1 MDKLF
6 SVTKND
12 FIIEFIRGSGP
23 GGQHRNKCSTGVR
36 LTHKQSGATATATD
50 SKSQIHNKE
59 NAFKRLL
66 ETKKFKA
73 WLDLEIS
80 RQNGT
85 LLRVE
90 EWVERQMSDNNL
102 KIEML

>member
-1 MDKLF
+1 MEKRLLEFVKNVDQKIWFIKKVAKSVMIVGIRFVDKLF

-36 LTHKQSGATATATD
+36 LTHKPSGAMATATD

-59 NAFKRLL
+59 NAFKRII

-73 WLDLEIS
+73 
-80 RQNGT
+80 
-85 LLRVE
+85 
-90 EWVERQMSDNNL
+90 
-102 KIEML
+102 